1 MHEQLKIMKENQLA
15 KARNERT
22 ALDSEI
28 ALLETELGIK
38 KADENQPT
46 PTPAKEF
53 QAARD
58 AMRSPFAEVKK

>member
-1 MHEQLKIMKENQLA
+1 LA

-38 KADENQPT
+38 KADEKQSM

-58 AMRSPFAEVKK
+58 AMPSPFVEVKK